1 MRQSTLKRL
10 LVFCFAFAWFTS
22 PLVVFADTE
31 QFLTCKQQLAIR
43 ASEAGISKQTID
55 AALSSLQLEQRVLDL
70 DRRQPEFTDSL
81 ANYLSSRLTSA
92 RIEEGRKLMRTHRR
106 ILQQAADRFGVQP
119 QYLVA
124 FWGLETNFGSNLGKI
139 PTLNS
144 LSTLACDERRSE
156 FFTIEFLEALR
167 LLERGHIE
175 QSVMIGSW
183 AGAMGHTQF
192 MPSTYMRHAL
202 DADGDG
208 RIDLWRS
215 VPDALLS
222 AASYLNSLGWQRNV
236 RWGREVKLP
245 RQFDYSLAGLDHAR
259 ALGDWRE
266 DGITDANGKQLPMT
280 DIEAALLVPSG
291 HRGPAFLVYE
301 NFRVIMRWNRSEY
314 YALSVG
320 LLADAIAGAPGLM
333 KAPPAD
339 LPRLKRDQVL
349 ALQQSL
355 SERGYDVGEHD
366 GVLGPATRRAVQALQ
381 KAEGAIADGQVDE
394 KMLKK
399 LGVE

>member
-10 LVFCFAFAWFTS
+10 LVFCFSFAWFSS
-22 PLVVFADTE
+22 PLVVFADAE
-31 QFLTCKQQLAIR
+31 QFLTCKQQLSLR
-43 ASEAGISKQTID
+43 ASEAGISKPAID
-55 AALSSLQLEQRVLDL
+55 AALSSLQFEQRVLDL
-70 DRRQPEFTDSL
+70 DRRQPEFTDTL
-81 ANYLSSRLTSA
+81 ANYLSSRVTPA
-92 RIEEGRKLMRTHRR
+92 RIEEGRKLMHTHRR
-106 ILQQAADRFGVQP
+106 ILQQAAERFGVQP

-144 LSTLACDERRSE
+144 LATLACDERRSE
-156 FFTIEFLEALR
+156 FFTAEFLEALR

-175 QSVMIGSW
+175 HSAMVGSW

-192 MPSTYMRHAL
+192 MPSTYMRYAL
-202 DADGDG
+202 DGDG
-208 RIDLWRS
+208 NGLVDLWRS
-215 VPDALLS
+215 VPDAMFS
-222 AASYLNSLGWQRNV
+222 AANFLNNLGWQRNV

-245 RQFDYSLAGLDHAR
+245 KQFDYSLAGLDRPRELA
-259 ALGDWRE
+259 DWRE
-266 DGITDANGKQLPMT
+266 SGIADANGKGLPAT

-333 KAPPAD
+333 KTPPTD

-349 ALQQSL
+349 SLQAAL

-381 KAEGAIADGQVDE
+381 KAEGAIADGQVDAE
-394 KMLKK
+394 MLKK
-399 LGVE
+399 LGIE